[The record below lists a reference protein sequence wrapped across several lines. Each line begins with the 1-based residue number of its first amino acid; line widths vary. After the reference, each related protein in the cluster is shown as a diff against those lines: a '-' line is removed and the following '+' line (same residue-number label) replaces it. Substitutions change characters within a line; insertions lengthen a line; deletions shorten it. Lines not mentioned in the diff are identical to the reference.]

1 MDQGSSL
8 STIGIATAGACRG
21 RRHQIVSITTILWH
35 ARTRPVHKLWSAGPQ
50 FSQSHYCSV
59 LKPHAVSAIGLGH
72 ALRIFR
78 TVLPRAMIRR
88 GQAHRAAAGIG
99 NRRSVKQFCWELHV
113 VRTQTLAG
121 GFVRECNSAWILQRI
136 CVLAWTGRF
145 CAHDEPESTT
155 IVSLVV
161 PRGLALLP
169 VYSVLRAARL
179 INRLS
184 AGKLSYRLSSLNH
197 HDLAPAGT
205 RYSVVM
211 WDGLD
216 QLVAESS
223 RRGSIGNAQWRLHN
237 INDHGLIV
245 RSVRVLLYPWPVE
258 CPDGCPHALGHR
270 AVRSTEPSETPISRI
285 IPVRSDGDGL

>member
-136 CVLAWTGRF
+136 CVLAWTGLFTHQARLALARAANLGAPGAPRF
-145 CAHDEPESTT
+145 CARDEPESTT

-161 PRGLALLP
+161 PRGLAFLP

-211 WDGLD
+211 WT
-216 QLVAESS
+216 VSISS
-223 RRGSIGNAQWRLHN
+223 WQ
-237 INDHGLIV
+237 
-245 RSVRVLLYPWPVE
+245 
-258 CPDGCPHALGHR
+258 R
-270 AVRSTEPSETPISRI
+270 AREGAVSATLSADCITSTIM
-285 IPVRSDGDGL
+285 V